1 MKVYRDISLGEFDF
15 WAGAKDRVK
24 HLTQDELEQIEQI
37 LEEISPEGLS
47 EHELNDLFWF
57 EDDLIAEWLGYQNFE
72 EIEER
77 RRDFIEACWRNIMER
92 DE

>member
-1 MKVYRDISLGEFDF
+1 MKVYRDVSLGEFDF

-24 HLTQDELEQIEQI
+24 HLTQDELEQIEEI

-47 EHELNDLFWF
+47 ETELNDLFWF

-72 EIEER
+72 EI
-77 RRDFIEACWRNIMER
+77 MER

>member
-1 MKVYRDISLGEFDF
+1 MRIYREIPLREFEF

-24 HLTQDELEQIEQI
+24 YLTMEELDQIEEI

-47 EHELNDLFWF
+47 ETDLNDLFWF
-57 EDDLIAEWLGYQNFE
+57 EDDLIAEWLGYEHFGE
-72 EIEER
+72 
-77 RRDFIEACWRNIMER
+77 IMER